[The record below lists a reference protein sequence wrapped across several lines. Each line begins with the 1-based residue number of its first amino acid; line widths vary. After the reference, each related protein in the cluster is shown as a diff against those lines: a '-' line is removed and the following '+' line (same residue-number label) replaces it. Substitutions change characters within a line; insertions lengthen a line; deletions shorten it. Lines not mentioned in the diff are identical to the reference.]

1 MVYEGMGWMISAAV
15 PDVQMVCQLVQS
27 LLSYSHQE
35 FRRILDQANQNMQVL
50 MVQENVKKIDLVIK
64 INQRVV
70 SSAGSLYVY
79 YLQTI
84 FNDLIKVYGCY
95 TSSISQSVMQPGSY
109 PDFIIK
115 SMKSVRRDI
124 LRLIQAY
131 IN

>member
-1 MVYEGMGWMISAAV
+1 
-15 PDVQMVCQLVQS
+15 
-27 LLSYSHQE
+27 
-35 FRRILDQANQNMQVL
+35 

-70 SSAGSLYVY
+70 NSAGSLYVY

-95 TSSISQSVMQPGSY
+95 SSSISQSVMQPGSY